1 MKIKP
6 VYFFYLLLM
15 ISNIVSLYLII
26 DMSNYDEMVSYLKN
40 GEEKFSSP
48 RQIAFVYLVTCVC
61 NLLFVSAILMKN
73 IIFSSGTKNVS
84 VRM

>member
-1 MKIKP
+1 M
-6 VYFFYLLLM
+6 LLM

-48 RQIAFVYLVTCVC
+48 RQIVFVYLITCLG
-61 NLLFVSAILMKN
+61 NLLFISALLMRS
-73 IIFSSGTKNVS
+73 IVFSGGNKKINLS
-84 VRM
+84 